1 LNRRLAITGVR
12 PVAGSA
18 GSQLA
23 VAVRNDGNVL
33 LKPLGQLVLRDRD
46 GAERARIPLAMDT
59 ILPGTGADV
68 PVPWPADL
76 PPGDYSADVALD
88 TTDSLAAPT
97 AAGAPSATTHA
108 DFRSE
113 PFAVRPATPPAGQ
126 SGAAQ
131 GGMVQ
136 AGAPAAQPSSA
147 QKSAGQ
153 PIGSIQAAGASSP
166 GWLMVAV
173 GGLALLLALNV
184 GLVVSVLRSRRTRTP
199 SPPPEIVVPASPR
212 STTIGRPPERA
223 VETPRFIKGRGRTLY
238 LVSDGKR
245 RPFASWAT
253 FLAHGGS
260 PTLSNVRL
268 LSEQELEALPEG
280 PLVEEAQ
287 SA

>member
-1 LNRRLAITGVR
+1 
-12 PVAGSA
+12 
-18 GSQLA
+18 
-23 VAVRNDGNVL
+23 
-33 LKPLGQLVLRDRD
+33 
-46 GAERARIPLAMDT
+46 
-59 ILPGTGADV
+59 
-68 PVPWPADL
+68 
-76 PPGDYSADVALD
+76 
-88 TTDSLAAPT
+88 
-97 AAGAPSATTHA
+97 
-108 DFRSE
+108 
-113 PFAVRPATPPAGQ
+113 
-126 SGAAQ
+126 
-131 GGMVQ
+131 MVQ